1 VEGFVA
7 TLLDVARDL
16 GLAGWIARSHCF
28 KCVVSIMRDDFAVGL
43 PLLRG
48 GLDELREVGATP
60 GAAAFLTVLA
70 RGLGSAGRVSEGLAA
85 IEQAFMLSERYEE
98 RWCLPE
104 LLRNKGGASALQG
117 LGRCLARGGGVSPA
131 SARLGGLRRNPGVGV
146 AGGDQPRPFAAR
158 PRAAGGG
165 ARSAGADL

>member
-1 VEGFVA
+1 M
-7 TLLDVARDL
+7 LLDVARDL
-16 GLAGWIARSHCF
+16 GLAGWIARSPCF

-48 GLDELREVGATP
+48 GLDELREVRATP

-70 RGLGSAGRVSEGLAA
+70 RGLGRAGRVSEGLAA

-98 RWCLPE
+98 RWCLRE

-146 AGGDQPRPFAAR
+146 AGGDRPRPFAAR

-165 ARSAGADL
+165 ARSARLGV

>member
-1 VEGFVA
+1 M
-7 TLLDVARDL
+7 LLYVARDL

-43 PLLRG
+43 PLLCG
-48 GLDELREVGATP
+48 GLDELREVGAAP

-70 RGLGSAGRVSEGLAA
+70 RGLARAGRVSEGLAA

-104 LLRNKGGASALQG
+104 LLRNKGGSFGSSRARAMPCE
-117 LGRCLARGGGVSPA
+117 GRRSVS
-131 SARLGGLRRNPGVGV
+131 SKRSTGGLRRNFGVGV
-146 AGGDQPRPFAAR
+146 AGRSVSPVCGATKGSRR
-158 PRAAGGG
+158 G
-165 ARSAGADL
+165 ARSVRLGV